1 MECFGGHVEEIIQG
15 RLTVCYSP
23 ESKSRN
29 FLDFKGKTSRRNNTF
44 LRLKHI
50 YYKESMTKNRVSH
63 IIAEELLKKDV
74 LDMFKDDKTFEKRVS
89 EIVRK
94 VIKDMYRVL
103 WQHNSIF
110 NTLGNSLVLNS
121 IVFIQKLG
129 CFFQT

>member
-1 MECFGGHVEEIIQG
+1 
-15 RLTVCYSP
+15 
-23 ESKSRN
+23 
-29 FLDFKGKTSRRNNTF
+29 
-44 LRLKHI
+44 
-50 YYKESMTKNRVSH
+50 MTKNRVSH

-110 NTLGNSLVLNS
+110 NTLGNS
-121 IVFIQKLG
+121 
-129 CFFQT
+129 